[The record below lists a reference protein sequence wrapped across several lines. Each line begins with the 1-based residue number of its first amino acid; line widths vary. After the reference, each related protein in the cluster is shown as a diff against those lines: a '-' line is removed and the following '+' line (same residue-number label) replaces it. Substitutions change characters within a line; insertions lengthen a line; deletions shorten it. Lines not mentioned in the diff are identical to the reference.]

1 MTSTIQIAHQ
11 PLAQNTTANLSHR
24 QVIAAKT
31 SASVDDV
38 RTNLPRCW
46 DEIEMTKVFGKPGPR
61 SDLFRSVGPVGKDG
75 KEAEEWYNQSD
86 IDRAIEFILCPPAG
100 ERRISF

>member
-1 MTSTIQIAHQ
+1 M
-11 PLAQNTTANLSHR
+11 SHR
-24 QVIAAKT
+24 QVVLAEKT
-31 SASVDDV
+31 SGSVDV

-46 DEIEMTKVFGKPGPR
+46 DEEDINKAFGKPA
-61 SDLFRSVGPVGKDG
+61 SSNELFRSVGPAGKDG

-100 ERRISF
+100 ERRISFKITALWNTKK